1 MTSGSGRTARSPSS
15 RGASPS
21 NRTRARV
28 ILGSLIVHTPSMLDR
43 LEGWPMAV
51 DAPHDWIYVM
61 IERAMLVAKQPTRVV
76 LHRKMLHWQFYS
88 VKAS

>member
-1 MTSGSGRTARSPSS
+1 
-15 RGASPS
+15 
-21 NRTRARV
+21 
-28 ILGSLIVHTPSMLDR
+28 
-43 LEGWPMAV
+43 MAV